1 MRGMKVWV
9 YNGGQVVDSLE
20 MQLNEMTRLKLF
32 NWIREVIEC
41 PSDENVTICSP
52 RRWARSYLCGLYARS
67 DRDSP
72 TKNSTNQPRRVW
84 KEDLKG
90 NFSVSSAFQAI
101 RRKNTTVDWQQ
112 QVWNE
117 YVHPRTAGT
126 AWKLCQKCAATD
138 AAMQRRGLQ
147 MASKCYLG
155 CQAEE
160 NLQHIIWDC
169 RFAKDLWEWVA
180 WQFGFR
186 GFTNLKEAISR
197 CNHRSTIIVHL

>member
-1 MRGMKVWV
+1 MSMCILESAQ
-9 YNGGQVVDSLE
+9 GQIL
-20 MQLNEMTRLKLF
+20 
-32 NWIREVIEC
+32 
-41 PSDENVTICSP
+41 
-52 RRWARSYLCGLYARS
+52 
-67 DRDSP
+67 
-72 TKNSTNQPRRVW
+72 
-84 KEDLKG
+84 
-90 NFSVSSAFQAI
+90 
-101 RRKNTTVDWQQ
+101 
-112 QVWNE
+112 
-117 YVHPRTAGT
+117 
-126 AWKLCQKCAATD
+126 KLCQKCAATD

-197 CNHRSTIIVHL
+197 CNHRSTIIVHLWTAAVMEGGREFKEGCLIADYKHLAGGKLCGDLAAKSCAFTFGYLGSRFCMREDPNGLLDGNLPR